1 MWVPFLHNTLITNKL
16 VMKIIK
22 KSSLTGAEHTMD
34 IDVTLEQLWR
44 IENRADLVQN
54 IVPHLSAGEREFLI
68 SGITDEEWAA
78 AFSDIVE

>member
-1 MWVPFLHNTLITNKL
+1 
-16 VMKIIK
+16 MKIIK

-78 AFSDIVE
+78 AFADIVE

>member
-1 MWVPFLHNTLITNKL
+1 
-16 VMKIIK
+16 MKIIK

-78 AFSDIVE
+78 AFTDIVE